1 MALSQKT
8 WVAAGLGARL
18 LMLAFLAMALQL
30 TYNNLHNGTRLDYS
44 NWHNC
49 NKLKSY
55 TYAMVAAG
63 VGMAGGLLQV
73 PIAVY
78 LLCKSKRMA
87 PSVLVLDISMYT
99 DIVSTYIQWSP
110 PCWPVESARGSAPPT
125 TPCRSSSFKYG
136 MDWTGHRNQNDPKG
150 DLTSFFNKG
159 NVAISFLL
167 VGMVLSVF
175 DAVVSA
181 RLRARASD
189 DLADD

>member
-8 WVAAGLGARL
+8 WVAACLGVRL

-44 NWHNC
+44 SWHNC

-63 VGMAGGLLQV
+63 VGMAGALLQV

-99 DIVSTYIQWSP
+99 DIV
-110 PCWPVESARGSAPPT
+110 VT
-125 TPCRSSSFKYG
+125 TVLASGVGAGFGATNDALQIIKYG
-136 MDWTGHRNQNDPKG
+136 IDWTGDRNQNDPKG

-175 DAVVSA
+175 AAVVSA